1 MLIMNLGRGDNNLNE
16 RIRKLRKALDLTQ
29 QKFADRLYVKRN
41 AVGQWEIGRNELTD
55 AAILSIC
62 REFNVNEK
70 WLRTGN
76 GEMFEELTE
85 QQKILKYTGLLLNDK
100 DSVVANAI
108 QTLIVTYEQL
118 DDASKAT
125 LEKIALQYINSISRT
140 FSEDSFWSNSTM
152 VFMSCCFL
160 YSSFFICNYLRQLAN
175 TRSKPLMYT
184 ILLLYINFNCEFQTN
199 VRCIICKIYL
209 FTI

>member
-1 MLIMNLGRGDNNLNE
+1 M
-16 RIRKLRKALDLTQ
+16 
-29 QKFADRLYVKRN
+29 KRN
-41 AVGQWEIGRNELTD
+41 TVGQWEIGRNELTD

-125 LEKIALQYINSISRT
+125 LEKIALQYINNLKKS
-140 FSEDSFWSNSTM
+140 
-152 VFMSCCFL
+152 
-160 YSSFFICNYLRQLAN
+160 Q
-175 TRSKPLMYT
+175 
-184 ILLLYINFNCEFQTN
+184 
-199 VRCIICKIYL
+199 
-209 FTI
+209 

>member
-1 MLIMNLGRGDNNLNE
+1 MFIMNLGRGDNNLNE

-41 AVGQWEIGRNELTD
+41 TVGQWEIGRNELTD

-125 LEKIALQYINSISRT
+125 LEKIALQYINNLKKS
-140 FSEDSFWSNSTM
+140 
-152 VFMSCCFL
+152 
-160 YSSFFICNYLRQLAN
+160 Q
-175 TRSKPLMYT
+175 
-184 ILLLYINFNCEFQTN
+184 
-199 VRCIICKIYL
+199 
-209 FTI
+209 

>member
-41 AVGQWEIGRNELTD
+41 TVGQWEIGRNELTD

-85 QQKILKYTGLLLNDK
+85 QQKIIKYTALLLKDK
-100 DSVVANAI
+100 DSAVANAI
-108 QTLIVTYEQL
+108 QTLIITYEQL

-125 LEKIALQYINSISRT
+125 LEKIALQYINNLKKS
-140 FSEDSFWSNSTM
+140 
-152 VFMSCCFL
+152 
-160 YSSFFICNYLRQLAN
+160 Q
-175 TRSKPLMYT
+175 
-184 ILLLYINFNCEFQTN
+184 
-199 VRCIICKIYL
+199 
-209 FTI
+209 

>member
-41 AVGQWEIGRNELTD
+41 TVGQWEIGRNELTD

-62 REFNVNEK
+62 REFNVNVT

-76 GEMFEELTE
+76 GEMFEDLTE

-125 LEKIALQYINSISRT
+125 LEKIALQYINNLKKS
-140 FSEDSFWSNSTM
+140 
-152 VFMSCCFL
+152 
-160 YSSFFICNYLRQLAN
+160 Q
-175 TRSKPLMYT
+175 
-184 ILLLYINFNCEFQTN
+184 
-199 VRCIICKIYL
+199 
-209 FTI
+209 

>member
-1 MLIMNLGRGDNNLNE
+1 MNLGRGDNNLNE

-41 AVGQWEIGRNELTD
+41 TVGQWEIGRNELTD

-85 QQKILKYTGLLLNDK
+85 QQKIIKYTALLLKDK
-100 DSVVANAI
+100 DSAVANAI
-108 QTLIVTYEQL
+108 QTLIITYEQL

-125 LEKIALQYINSISRT
+125 LEKIALQYINNLKKS
-140 FSEDSFWSNSTM
+140 
-152 VFMSCCFL
+152 
-160 YSSFFICNYLRQLAN
+160 Q
-175 TRSKPLMYT
+175 
-184 ILLLYINFNCEFQTN
+184 
-199 VRCIICKIYL
+199 
-209 FTI
+209 

>member
-1 MLIMNLGRGDNNLNE
+1 MKE
-16 RIRKLRKALDLTQ
+16 RIKKIRKELDLTQ
-29 QKFADRLYVKRN
+29 QAFADK
-41 AVGQWEIGRNELTD
+41 IGMKQNTIAQYEMGRTKPSD
-55 AAILSIC
+55 AIVFSIC

-70 WLRTGN
+70 WLRTGD

-125 LEKIALQYINSISRT
+125 LEKIALQYINNLKKS
-140 FSEDSFWSNSTM
+140 
-152 VFMSCCFL
+152 
-160 YSSFFICNYLRQLAN
+160 Q
-175 TRSKPLMYT
+175 
-184 ILLLYINFNCEFQTN
+184 
-199 VRCIICKIYL
+199 
-209 FTI
+209 